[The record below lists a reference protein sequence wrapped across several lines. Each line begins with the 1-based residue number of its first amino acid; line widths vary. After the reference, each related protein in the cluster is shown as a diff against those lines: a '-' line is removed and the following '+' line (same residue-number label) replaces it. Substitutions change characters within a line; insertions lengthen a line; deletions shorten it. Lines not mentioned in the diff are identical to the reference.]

1 MPFDATD
8 QVKNARILVVDDLA
22 ANVELME
29 GVLAAAGY
37 TDITG
42 TCDPREGLALY
53 GSMTPDLILL
63 DFRMPGMDGP
73 AFIRAAHA
81 LSPGQRPP
89 ILVVT
94 AQGDEQTRRTALEA
108 GARDFISKPFAL
120 WEMLARVQNL
130 LELQMLL
137 RDKEAQASCLE
148 AAVAQRTRDLEHTH
162 LEVVRR
168 LCAVGEFRDDE
179 TGRHVNRIGALSGRI
194 ARLAGWLEPDAELLA
209 SAAPLHDIGKVSIPD
224 AILLKPG
231 KLSDPEWQV
240 MKTHADAGA
249 SILRGSKIPV
259 LDLAAEIAVTHH
271 EKWDGSGYPQG
282 LAGETI
288 PMSGRIVAVADVF
301 DALLSRRPYKEP
313 WTVNQVADHL
323 RAQSGRHFDPAL
335 VDLVLANLE
344 ELLALRVEVGV

>member
-1 MPFDATD
+1 MPFDATEF
-8 QVKNARILVVDDLA
+8 VKNARILVVDDLA

-37 TDITG
+37 THITG

-53 GSMTPDLILL
+53 SSLDPDLILL

-73 AFIRAAHA
+73 TFIRTAHA
-81 LSPGQRPP
+81 LTPGLRPP

-130 LELQMLL
+130 LELQILL
-137 RDKEAQASCLE
+137 RDKESQASRLE
-148 AAVAQRTRDLEHTH
+148 VAVAQRTRELEHTH

-179 TGRHVNRIGALSGRI
+179 TGRHVNRIGALSGHL

-209 SAAPLHDIGKVSIPD
+209 SAAPLHDIGKVAIPD

-231 KLSDPEWQV
+231 KLNDAEWEV

-249 SILRGSKIPV
+249 SILRDSKIPV
-259 LDLAAEIAVTHH
+259 LDLAAEVAVAHH
-271 EKWDGSGYPQG
+271 EKWDGSGYPNG
-282 LAGETI
+282 LAGEAI
-288 PMSGRIVAVADVF
+288 PLSGRIVALADVF

-313 WTVNQVADHL
+313 WTPEQVTEHL
-323 RAQSGRHFDPAL
+323 RKEAGRHFDPKL
-335 VDLVLANLE
+335 VDLVLANLN
-344 ELLALRVEVGV
+344 ELLALRTEIGA